1 MVLHSSSGSV
11 LRNRKLLQVLHQI
24 LDVLSNFARNYDKRL
39 NFSKFASYLKLNPS
53 EVEEIICLLLN
64 FQELYETTFNKYSL
78 RKRINNNQ
86 VYLITE
92 KIQKLNSIPLKIRM
106 SQSHINQFN
115 DIIYFFKHIK
125 RGKGFDVLANGTD
138 LLKNVKEL
146 CDYYPYYF
154 QEQQNGL
161 IYPSEFGLKLGEL
174 LLSYKKSN
182 KNIKKIDVEETQ
194 IIVDN
199 CERDV

>member
-1 MVLHSSSGSV
+1 MVLHSSSDSV
-11 LRNRKLLQVLHQI
+11 LRNRNLLQVLHQI
-24 LDVLSNFARNYDKRL
+24 LDVLSKFAKNYNKRL

-53 EVEEIICLLLN
+53 EVEEIIFLLLD
-64 FQELYETTFNKYSL
+64 FQELYETTLNKYSL
-78 RKRINNNQ
+78 KKRINNNQ
-86 VYLITE
+86 VYLVTE

-115 DIIYFFKHIK
+115 DIIYFFKHVK
-125 RGKGFDVLANGTD
+125 RGKGFDVQTNGTD

-146 CDYYPYYF
+146 CDFYPYCF

-161 IYPSEFGLKLGEL
+161 VYPSKFGLKLGEL

-182 KNIKKIDVEETQ
+182 KNIKKIDIEETQ
-194 IIVDN
+194 IVVDS
-199 CERDV
+199 CE

>member
-1 MVLHSSSGSV
+1 MVLHSSSDSV
-11 LRNRKLLQVLHQI
+11 LRNRNLLQVLHQI
-24 LDVLSNFARNYDKRL
+24 LDVLSKFEKNYNKRL
-39 NFSKFASYLKLNPS
+39 NFSKFASYLKLSPA
-53 EVEEIICLLLN
+53 EVEEIILLLLN
-64 FQELYETTFNKYSL
+64 FQELYETTLNKYSL

-92 KIQKLNSIPLKIRM
+92 KTQMLNSIPLKIRM
-106 SQSHINQFN
+106 LQSHINQFN

-125 RGKGFDVLANGTD
+125 RGKGFDVQTNGTD

-146 CDYYPYYF
+146 CDYYPYCF

-161 IYPSEFGLKLGEL
+161 VYPSEFGLKLGEL

-199 CERDV
+199 CE